1 MLKTI
6 IKSEIHNIF
15 RDKMYIFFFLFP
27 IIMGGIGYFLIP
39 YLEDNVAPGNPSP
52 QIVAMILI
60 LMTGYIFGAVTGFT
74 LLDDK
79 DDNVLMSLK
88 ITPVSVK
95 VYVIFKLFISYIFGF
110 IATLLI
116 IVSTNFLPNTSFW
129 GILLIAAV
137 GAMQAPGLAL
147 IVNSFAK
154 NKVEGFVIMKMSGL
168 ILIMPVLTFFIFNWQ
183 EVFLIFAPGFWPGRM
198 IQMELLPTVDTN
210 FTFIV
215 YFILGVIYNLLF
227 LTLLMKLYSKKAN
240 I

>member
-1 MLKTI
+1 MLKTVL
-6 IKSEIHNIF
+6 KSELRNIT
-15 RDKMYIFFFLFP
+15 RDKMYIFFGIFP
-27 IIMGGIGYFLIP
+27 FILGFIGYLLVP
-39 YLEDNVAPGNPSP
+39 YIEDNVAPGNPAA
-52 QIVAMILI
+52 QIVAMFLI

-88 ITPVSVK
+88 ITPIDVK
-95 VYVIFKLFISYIFGF
+95 VYVIVKLVVSYIFGF
-110 IATLLI
+110 IATI
-116 IVSTNFLPNTSFW
+116 ILTLATNFLPDTSFW
-129 GILLIAAV
+129 NILLIASI
-137 GAMQAPGLAL
+137 GGLQGPGVAL

-168 ILIMPVLTFFIFNWQ
+168 LLMVPVLAFFIADWQ

-198 IQMELLPTVDTN
+198 IQMEILPTIDTN

-215 YFILGVIYNLLF
+215 YFIIGIVYNFIF
-227 LTLLMKLYSKKAN
+227 LTLLMKLYSKRAN